1 MSLWYCHAPAFSALG
16 SSPIAWAGNLLFPSG
31 HSFESA
37 ITSQSAGMCEF
48 AFGEWGMGS
57 SLGIPSGVAVLVSAT
72 VVISLDEFSVD
83 QPC

>member
-1 MSLWYCHAPAFSALG
+1 MSLWYCHAPAFLALDSG
-16 SSPIAWAGNLLFPSG
+16 PIAWAGNLLYTSG

-37 ITSQSAGMCEF
+37 ITSQSAGMCEV
-48 AFGEWGMGS
+48 AVGVWGMGS
-57 SLGIPSGVAVLVSAT
+57 SLGIPSRVAILVSAT